1 MGFFLAMMAS
11 CLMFKIL
18 TGASKEIIW
27 YQMLFKIGVRY
38 EVLTKSIYKEI
49 FLVFLFPAIV
59 GILHVLVGMNL
70 FSTILAEPYFRV
82 WLPISIFVAI
92 YTIYYYITVQLYKKI
107 VLPKFWRK
115 NLYALYLKNEK
126 SLIGLHTWRS
136 YSMEQWQLIVW
147 LVCILQFSNVKADS
161 IILNE
166 HA

>member
-1 MGFFLAMMAS
+1 
-11 CLMFKIL
+11 
-18 TGASKEIIW
+18 
-27 YQMLFKIGVRY
+27 MLFKIGVRY

-107 VLPKFWRK
+107 VLPKF
-115 NLYALYLKNEK
+115 
-126 SLIGLHTWRS
+126 
-136 YSMEQWQLIVW
+136 
-147 LVCILQFSNVKADS
+147 
-161 IILNE
+161 
-166 HA
+166 